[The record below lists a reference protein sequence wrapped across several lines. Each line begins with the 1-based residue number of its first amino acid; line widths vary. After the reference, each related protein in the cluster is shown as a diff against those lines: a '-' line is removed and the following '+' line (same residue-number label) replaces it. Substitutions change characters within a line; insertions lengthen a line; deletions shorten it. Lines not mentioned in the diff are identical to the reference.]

1 MSREAVMGMKEER
14 EGSAWH
20 RRAGGQRATE
30 KGQGKMGVVGSWQQ
44 KGGTERQG
52 DREEEPGI

>member
-20 RRAGGQRATE
+20 RRAGGQWATE
-30 KGQGKMGVVGSWQQ
+30 KGQEEMVGSWQQ